1 MLHQLLPSHG
11 VRATLCGPSPPC
23 NASRL
28 AQHLDRY
35 GDAQACVS
43 VKYRD
48 DAVNSLRRARGALV
62 VLDNVDSTHGFES
75 ARLLAESDGASGYR
89 GVDALLVQTRAHAAW
104 LASLTK
110 KGRSSSSS
118 SSASRKATTTAPL
131 GLRAIVLPHPHG
143 NLNGWSVSRGVRA
156 RACRAWAC

>member
-1 MLHQLLPSHG
+1 VLHQLLPSHG

-43 VKYRD
+43 VNYPD
-48 DAVNSLRRARGALV
+48 DAVNSLCRARGALV

-75 ARLLAESDGASGYR
+75 ARLLADGYGASGRR
-89 GVDALLVQTRAHAAW
+89 GTAA
-104 LASLTK
+104 SM
-110 KGRSSSSS
+110 R
-118 SSASRKATTTAPL
+118 
-131 GLRAIVLPHPHG
+131 
-143 NLNGWSVSRGVRA
+143 
-156 RACRAWAC
+156 C